1 MQSMYYIGLDV
12 HKKSISY
19 CVKDA
24 SGQIHAEGA
33 IPATRFDLDRW
44 MKTLPQPWT
53 AAMEA
58 TLFTGWIYDHLLP
71 HAAALK
77 VAHPLMLRAIAAAK
91 KKNDQIDANK
101 IADGL
106 RCNFLPECYMAS
118 TEIRERRRTVRYR
131 NLLVRQAVQ
140 LKNKISGL
148 LMEAGVSYNKQKLHK
163 VGYFRELLA
172 TNQEIGE
179 GLRPLLRI
187 CRETLVRLQKTES
200 ALVRSL
206 EHDPLL
212 AERVERLMTIPA
224 VGPITALTWV
234 LEIGDV
240 KRFSS
245 IKKAI
250 SYCGLCGAEN
260 SSANMIKRTPLSKQR
275 NKHLQSVLI
284 EAAKL
289 APRRSSGL
297 ALVYDRERQKGN
309 ANRATLA
316 VARKLVAYLVAVDRR
331 QKEFLTVEREN
342 RTAA

>member
-1 MQSMYYIGLDV
+1 MYYIGLDV
-12 HKKSISY
+12 HKKTISY
-19 CVKDA
+19 CVKDR
-24 SGQIHAEGA
+24 SGQIHREGA
-33 IPATRFDLDRW
+33 IPATRVGLDLW

-91 KKNDQIDANK
+91 KKNDRIDANK

-106 RCNFLPECYMAS
+106 RCDFLPECYMAS
-118 TEIRERRRTVRYR
+118 TEIRERRRTLRYR

-260 SSANMIKRTPLSKQR
+260 SSANIIKRTPLSKQR